1 MVTLMAIL
9 QVKIYRILWII
20 CFSIVFVQ
28 AQTTLSG
35 TIGGLTLDSTGNPF
49 WVKENITVDEG
60 KTLTIN
66 AGCILLFD
74 NFKGLNVKGNLAIN
88 DTPESFRHLI

>member
-1 MVTLMAIL
+1 M
-9 QVKIYRILWII
+9 YRILRMI
-20 CFSIVFVQ
+20 CLSIVFVE

-49 WVKENITVDEG
+49 WVKENIAVDKG

-66 AGCILLFD
+66 AGRILLFD

-88 DTPESFRHLI
+88 GTPE